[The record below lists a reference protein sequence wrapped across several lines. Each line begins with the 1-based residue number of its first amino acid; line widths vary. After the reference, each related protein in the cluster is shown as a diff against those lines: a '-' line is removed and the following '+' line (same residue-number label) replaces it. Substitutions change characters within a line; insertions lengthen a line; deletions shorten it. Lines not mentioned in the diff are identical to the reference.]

1 MNVTVKVIPE
11 EAVDKSG
18 SIRLNGI
25 TAEEFIEPN
34 RVSIVSIR
42 YLSRKRT
49 LAMWICSID
58 DFDLFLLVDIF
69 LNGSLEIPRAS
80 NIYECV
86 FKGFKGDKWPNR
98 VVLKSCQKT
107 LTPSKR

>member
-34 RVSIVSIR
+34 RVSIVS
-42 YLSRKRT
+42 T
-49 LAMWICSID
+49 
-58 DFDLFLLVDIF
+58 
-69 LNGSLEIPRAS
+69 
-80 NIYECV
+80 IYQGRE
-86 FKGFKGDKWPNR
+86 R
-98 VVLKSCQKT
+98 
-107 LTPSKR
+107 